1 MLFNF
6 TDNALAI
13 GFLTKSHLDKL
24 HQDRDISENQMK
36 TFYKAARRFFEL
48 SFWYAIDNLPHQ
60 DELLFNA
67 HCINWKMMQNDDI
80 SDGLQYFIERLKKR
94 WANFLMVLIC
104 VYSYTDNLV
113 LLLSKCANSFLRQ
126 RH

>member
-13 GFLTKSHLDKL
+13 GFLTKSHLNKL

-48 SFWYAIDNLPHQ
+48 SF
-60 DELLFNA
+60 
-67 HCINWKMMQNDDI
+67 
-80 SDGLQYFIERLKKR
+80 
-94 WANFLMVLIC
+94 
-104 VYSYTDNLV
+104 
-113 LLLSKCANSFLRQ
+113 
-126 RH
+126 